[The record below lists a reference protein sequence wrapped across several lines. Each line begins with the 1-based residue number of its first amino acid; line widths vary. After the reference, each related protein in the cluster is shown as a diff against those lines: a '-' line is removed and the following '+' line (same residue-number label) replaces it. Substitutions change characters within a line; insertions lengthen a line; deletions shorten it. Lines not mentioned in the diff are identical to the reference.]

1 MAQCLPSKYALGA
14 MSLVNDQIKTG
25 VEGVSDGGSIS
36 KVGEPKTNDQIF
48 YQWPNFLHLQPGP
61 VVA

>member
-14 MSLVNDQIKTG
+14 MSLINDQIKTG
-25 VEGVSDGGSIS
+25 VEDVSDGGSIS

-48 YQWPNFLHLQPGP
+48 YQ
-61 VVA
+61 